1 MTWSSVFL
9 RLAVFPFSLLIVCVS
24 TEAIAVSGIGNIHAI
39 SVASGVEQAP
49 TEDLSRSVN
58 STPHIMLCANL
69 ASPNV
74 VVVQNCVEK

>member
-9 RLAVFPFSLLIVCVS
+9 RLAGFPFSLLIVCVS
-24 TEAIAVSGIGNIHAI
+24 TEVIAVSGIGSIHAI

-49 TEDLSRSVN
+49 TEDLPRSVN
-58 STPHIMLCANL
+58 STPHIMLCADL
-69 ASPNV
+69 APQNV